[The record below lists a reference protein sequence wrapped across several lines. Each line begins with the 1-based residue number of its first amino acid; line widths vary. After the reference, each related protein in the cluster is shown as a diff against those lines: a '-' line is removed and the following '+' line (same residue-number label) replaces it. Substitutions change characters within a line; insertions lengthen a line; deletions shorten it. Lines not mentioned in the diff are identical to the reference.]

1 MHFLQAQQVKNLSA
15 MQETQEMQVPSLDQ
29 EDPLKEEW
37 QPTPVFLLGKPQGL
51 GSLAGYNPMGRKE
64 SDTIERL
71 STAHQICRKLI
82 QFSSPIDATWNSHL
96 GMTRVPSHMSARL
109 FSRERARPKKGRGN
123 QEVQI
128 LHSRS
133 LFYCSIQQFH
143 STVPFYSSTQL
154 TQVERNYYRGRGK
167 ETRSN
172 IGGGKAFSPC
182 ICEYQ
187 GRVIS

>member
-1 MHFLQAQQVKNLSA
+1 MSA

-82 QFSSPIDATWNSHL
+82 QFSSPIDAT
-96 GMTRVPSHMSARL
+96 
-109 FSRERARPKKGRGN
+109 
-123 QEVQI
+123 
-128 LHSRS
+128 
-133 LFYCSIQQFH
+133 
-143 STVPFYSSTQL
+143 
-154 TQVERNYYRGRGK
+154 
-167 ETRSN
+167 
-172 IGGGKAFSPC
+172 
-182 ICEYQ
+182 
-187 GRVIS
+187 